1 MGSSTPSYSSQETY
15 IPTPAPVPG
24 ATDVS
29 SGTTQE
35 STRSREMARQRK
47 KRGVTS
53 TYRAP
58 MADAGLAT
66 GKQRLGD

>member
-1 MGSSTPSYSSQETY
+1 MGSSTPSYSNQETY

-29 SGTTQE
+29 SGTTNE
-35 STRSREMARQRK
+35 STRAREASKQRR
-47 KRGVTS
+47 KRGVAS

-58 MADAGLAT
+58 MSDVGMAT
-66 GKQRLGD
+66 GKTRLGD

>member
-35 STRSREMARQRK
+35 STRSREMAKQRK
-47 KRGVTS
+47 RRGVAS
-53 TYRAP
+53 TMRAP
-58 MADAGLAT
+58 MSDLGMTT
-66 GKQRLGD
+66 GKTRLGD

>member
-1 MGSSTPSYSSQETY
+1 MGSSTPSYSAQETY

-29 SGTTQE
+29 SGKTNE
-35 STRSREMARQRK
+35 STRSREAAKQRRK
-47 KRGVTS
+47 KGVES

-58 MADAGLAT
+58 MTDLGTTT
-66 GKQRLGD
+66 GKLRLGD

>member
-1 MGSSTPSYSSQETY
+1 MGSSTPSYSAQETY
-15 IPTPAPVPG
+15 IPTPAAVPG

-29 SGTTQE
+29 SGTTNE
-35 STRSREMARQRK
+35 STRAREAAKQRK
-47 KRGVTS
+47 KRGVAS

-58 MADAGLAT
+58 MTDIGMAA